1 MPELNQPGLP
11 GRVQLLRAELAQRDL
26 VRLARMSGARLLADR
41 LLLDIWQVPVT
52 VRLPDFVAYAPAGGG
67 ELDLLTQA
75 MVAYYLHTTDGTPP
89 AGAWIAFTDLPD
101 GRFYTQAFQGYTGR
115 ELARRF
121 GNDLEAFGRAALACG
136 ARPGDL
142 GDATYQLQALPHVP
156 ILAVAWQGDE
166 DFPPSYQVL
175 FDAHTHHHLPTDA
188 CAILGSMFTRR
199 LLASPSQRSE
209 QLPGGP
215 LPTEAGLTARDG

>member
-1 MPELNQPGLP
+1 MPELDQPGLP
-11 GRVQLLRAELAQRDL
+11 GRVQRLRAELAQRDV
-26 VRLARMSGARLLADR
+26 VRLARLSGARLLADR
-41 LLLDIWQVPVT
+41 LLLDVWQAPVA
-52 VRLPDFVAYAPAGGG
+52 VLLPDFVAYAPAGEG

-89 AGAWIAFTDLPD
+89 AGTWIAFTDLPD

-121 GNDLEAFGRAALACG
+121 GNDLDAFGRVALECG

-142 GDATYQLQALPHVP
+142 GDATYQVWALPHVP

-166 DFPPSYQVL
+166 DFP
-175 FDAHTHHHLPTDA
+175 LPTRCCSTPTPTTTCPPMPAPSWAA
-188 CAILGSMFTRR
+188 CSPAGCWP
-199 LLASPSQRSE
+199 ASAASRCRADLSPWSRGFSRE
-209 QLPGGP
+209 
-215 LPTEAGLTARDG
+215 

>member
-101 GRFYTQAFQGYTGR
+101 GRFYTQADR
-115 ELARRF
+115 KS
-121 GNDLEAFGRAALACG
+121 
-136 ARPGDL
+136 
-142 GDATYQLQALPHVP
+142 V
-156 ILAVAWQGDE
+156 V
-166 DFPPSYQVL
+166 
-175 FDAHTHHHLPTDA
+175 
-188 CAILGSMFTRR
+188 
-199 LLASPSQRSE
+199 
-209 QLPGGP
+209 
-215 LPTEAGLTARDG
+215 